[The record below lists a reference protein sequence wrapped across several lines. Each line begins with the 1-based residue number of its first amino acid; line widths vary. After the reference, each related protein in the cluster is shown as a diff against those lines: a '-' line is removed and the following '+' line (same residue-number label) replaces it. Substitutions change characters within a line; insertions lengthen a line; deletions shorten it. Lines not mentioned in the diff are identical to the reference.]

1 VDSLVINRSMSSD
14 FNEINEHIGKE
25 EFVEGANT
33 DGLRLRN
40 PFRRKPFF
48 PLLTTFFSLLV
59 VSAEDF
65 KGGAAVGVATYLK
78 VLFPTYLRI
87 FCHYSLLQWAWLVDL
102 RDFGGIFMG
111 WHWG

>member
-1 VDSLVINRSMSSD
+1 MWLREGDKNTKKEKEKKDIHRVTNSYWRNNLVDSLVINRSMSSD

-65 KGGAAVGVATYLK
+65 KGGAAES
-78 VLFPTYLRI
+78 
-87 FCHYSLLQWAWLVDL
+87 SLE
-102 RDFGGIFMG
+102 
-111 WHWG
+111 